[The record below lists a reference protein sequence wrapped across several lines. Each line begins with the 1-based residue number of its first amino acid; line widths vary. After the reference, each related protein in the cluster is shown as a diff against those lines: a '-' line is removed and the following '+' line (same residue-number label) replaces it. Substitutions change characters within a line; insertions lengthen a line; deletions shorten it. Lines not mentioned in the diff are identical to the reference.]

1 MTAPDGAGRTMVEV
15 SGTEALWLLED
26 TGSGRLAYAQ
36 REAVVIRPAVHV
48 FEYGRL
54 VVRAPVQTAALS
66 DRGLLTYQADD
77 LGSPSRAGW
86 SVTVIGPAEEID
98 DAHEVAHYR
107 RTLRGWVHG
116 PHDAVL
122 RIRPQQV
129 SGYRLHSGQPR

>member
-15 SGTEALWLLED
+15 SGTEALWLLEGA
-26 TGSGRLAYAQ
+26 GSGRLAYAQ
-36 REAVVIRPAVHV
+36 REAVLVRPAVHV

-54 VVRAPVQTAALS
+54 IVRAPVQTAALS
-66 DRGLLTYQADD
+66 GRGLLTYQADD
-77 LGSPSRAGW
+77 LCPPPRSGW
-86 SVTVIGPAEEID
+86 SVTVTGPAEEID
-98 DAHEVAHYR
+98 DAHEAAHYR

-129 SGYRLHSGQPR
+129 SGYRLHPGQTR